1 MPEVLPEVNKTPV
14 ALVTG
19 SARGIG
25 RAIAIQLAKEGYDIV
40 VNGASPVDPSNTE
53 SGAYEVAKRIS
64 EVGRRAE
71 VIRADVG
78 SGADRGAL
86 MARIEKTFGRL
97 DLLVNNAGIAPRE
110 RNDILEAT
118 EESFEL
124 LMRVNLQGPYF
135 LTQRAA
141 KWMIALQEQG
151 IVKTPRIAFVGS
163 ISSYASSIN
172 RGEYCISKA
181 GISMASM
188 LFAHRLGE
196 YHIPVVE
203 FRPGITATDM
213 TSGVKEKYDALI
225 AGGLLA
231 TPRWGQPEDVARAVA
246 AFGRGDLDYSTG
258 VAIDVS
264 GGFQMIRL

>member
-1 MPEVLPEVNKTPV
+1 MPEEPPTVNPSPV

-25 RAIAIQLAKEGYDIV
+25 RAIALQLAKDGFDIV

-53 SGAYEVAKRIS
+53 TGAFEVAKRVA
-64 EVGRRAE
+64 EAGRHAL
-71 VIRADVG
+71 VVRADIG
-78 SGADRGAL
+78 SKADREAL
-86 MARIEKTFGRL
+86 MTAIEDSFGRL

-124 LMRVNLQGPYF
+124 LVRVNLQGPYF

-141 KWMIALQEQG
+141 RWMIALQEGG

-163 ISSYASSIN
+163 ISSYTSSIN
-172 RGEYCISKA
+172 RGDYCISKA
-181 GISMASM
+181 GISMASQ
-188 LFAHRLGE
+188 LFAHRLGQ

-203 FRPGITATDM
+203 FRPGIIATDM

-225 AGGLLA
+225 AGGLLP
-231 TPRWGQPEDVARAVA
+231 TPRWGQPEDVARAVG
-246 AFGRGDLDYSTG
+246 AFARGDLDYSTG

>member
-1 MPEVLPEVNKTPV
+1 MQEINATPV

-40 VNGASPVDPSNTE
+40 INGASPVDPSNTD
-53 SGAYEVAKRIS
+53 SGAYEVARRVH
-64 EVGRRAE
+64 EAGRRAI
-71 VIRADVG
+71 VVRADIA
-78 SGADRGAL
+78 SRADRDKLIG
-86 MARIEKTFGRL
+86 EVEESFGRL

-110 RNDILEAT
+110 RNDMLEAT
-118 EESFEL
+118 EESFEH

-141 KWMIALQEQG
+141 RWMITLQAGG

-172 RGEYCISKA
+172 RGDYCISKA
-181 GISMASM
+181 GISMACQ

-196 YHIPVVE
+196 HHIPVVE

-213 TSGVKEKYDALI
+213 TAGVKEKYDALI

>member
-1 MPEVLPEVNKTPV
+1 MSEANEKPV

-25 RAIAIQLAKEGYDIV
+25 RAIAVELAREGYDIV

-53 SGAYEVAKRIS
+53 RGAYEVAKRVN
-64 EVGRRAE
+64 EVGRRA
-71 VIRADVG
+71 VVVRADIG
-78 SGADRGAL
+78 NPEDREAL
-86 MARIEKTFGRL
+86 IAKIEDAYGRL

-110 RNDILEAT
+110 RNDILEAS

-141 KWMIALQEQG
+141 KWMIALQESG

-172 RGEYCISKA
+172 RGEYCVSKA
-181 GISMASM
+181 GISMASA

-196 YHIPVVE
+196 YQIPVVE

-225 AGGLLA
+225 EGGLLA
-231 TPRWGQPEDVARAVA
+231 TPRWGQPQDVARAVA

-264 GGFQMIRL
+264 GGFQLIRL